1 MALTYD
7 GSNGIFTRLGKLF
20 GMADA
25 VRTHQLDLKT
35 RMLALQA
42 EYSDADFHMIAGL
55 LANMEARLQ
64 ATGAILGDIQQACVN
79 TLVETCY
86 EDSLVSTRGV
96 LPEKN
101 VEQALLYLQ
110 REMVA
115 DSETVDRTTISKSAV
130 AAGSGNTGNGTLLFS
145 ELPPLAMAAGGTQY
159 PHCRSERIEVRCV
172 QDAQDGSIRAG
183 EERFE
188 LRGWAAYP
196 NLDYRFPAG
205 SGVRMRMAAVHAGVD
220 SGARYENQLR
230 NSNFE
235 SFTSNLPDGWTA
247 VTGSAGTHFAQETS
261 IYYRGASAL
270 KFIGDGS
277 NLTKIR
283 QQLGSVDGTPN
294 TIVADRLYCLTA
306 VVRVNGSASAGVIR
320 FSLEDSGGTEVSS
333 TGMTQSYTVGTTYA
347 RVTTYFRAPLAL
359 PSTVYAVVELTTALN
374 SGGIFYIDEL
384 VLVEMQQIAAGGVG
398 IVLAAGNTN
407 FVANDALRLLVTNN
421 GEGLI
426 NTAMDR
432 MFRLYETGV
441 VLPNSAAPTILD
453 SLIS

>member
-7 GSNGIFTRLGKLF
+7 GANGIYTRLGKLF

-35 RMLALQA
+35 RMEAVQA
-42 EYSDADFHMIAGL
+42 TYTDADFYMIAPL
-55 LANMEARLQ
+55 VANLDARLNS
-64 ATGAILGDIQQACVN
+64 TGAILADIQQACVQ

-86 EDSLVSTRGV
+86 TDSLVSTRGV
-96 LPEKN
+96 IPERN

-115 DSETVDRTTISKSAV
+115 DSETIDRTTITKSAV
-130 AAGSGNTGNGTLLFS
+130 AVGSGNTGNGTLLFS
-145 ELPPLAMAAGGTQY
+145 ELPPLAMSAGGTQY
-159 PHCRSERIEVRCV
+159 PNARTERIEVRCV

-188 LRGWAAYP
+188 LRGWIAYP

-205 SGVRMRMAAVHAGVD
+205 SGVRMTMPSIHAGID

-235 SFTSNLPDGWTA
+235 NFTSSLPDGWTA
-247 VTGSAGTHFAQETS
+247 VVGTAGTHFAQETS
-261 IYYRGASAL
+261 LFYRGASAL

-294 TIVADRLYCLTA
+294 TVVADRLYCLTC
-306 VVRVNGSASAGVIR
+306 VVRANASASAGVIR
-320 FSLEDSGGTEVSS
+320 FSLEDSAGTEVSS
-333 TGMTQSYTVGTTYA
+333 TGMTQSYSVGLTYT
-347 RVTTYFRAPLAL
+347 RVTTFFRAPLAL
-359 PSTVYAVVELTTALN
+359 PSSVYAVIELTTALN
-374 SGGIFYIDEL
+374 SGGILYIDEL
-384 VLVEMQQIAAGGVG
+384 ALVEMRQIAAGGVG
-398 IVLAAGNTN
+398 IVVAAGSTN

-421 GEGLI
+421 GEGAL

-441 VLPNSAAPTILD
+441 VLPNATVPTILD

>member
-7 GSNGIFTRLGKLF
+7 GTDGIFTRLGKLF

-25 VRTHQLDLKT
+25 VRAHQLDLKT
-35 RMLALQA
+35 RMQALQA
-42 EYSDADFHMIAGL
+42 EYNDTDFHMVASL
-55 LANMEARLQ
+55 VANLEARLSS
-64 ATGAILGDIQQACVN
+64 TGLILSDIQQACVN

-86 EDSLVSTRGV
+86 ADSLVSSRGV
-96 LPEKN
+96 LPERN

-115 DSETVDRTTISKSAV
+115 DSETVDRTTVSKSAV

-159 PHCRSERIEVRCV
+159 PNCRTERIEVRCV

-205 SGVRMRMAAVHAGVD
+205 SGTRMRVTAVHAGVD

-230 NSNFE
+230 NSGFE
-235 SFTSNLPDGWTA
+235 NFTSNLPDGWTA
-247 VTGSAGTHFAQETS
+247 VTGTAGTHFGQETS
-261 IYYRGASAL
+261 LYYRGASAL
-270 KFIGDGS
+270 KFMGDGS
-277 NLTKIR
+277 TLTKIR
-283 QQLGSVDGTPN
+283 QQMGSVDGTPN
-294 TIVADRLYCLTA
+294 AIVADRLYCLTA

-333 TGMTQSYTVGTTYA
+333 TGMLQSYSVGTTYT
-347 RVTTYFRAPLAL
+347 RLTTYFRAPLAL

-384 VLVEMQQIAAGGVG
+384 VLAEMPQIAAGGVG
-398 IVLAAGNTN
+398 VVVAAGSTN
-407 FVANDALRLLVTNN
+407 FVVNDALRLLVTNN
-421 GEGLI
+421 GEGAI

-432 MFRLYETGV
+432 MYRMYELGV
-441 VLPNSAAPTILD
+441 VLPNSTTPTILD